1 MAAAVPRPDTS
12 HITAESSTTAHPLVA
27 DAAGANTDAKQM
39 QLAAEQRSAAPHK
52 WLIALSVILGPIL
65 EVLDSSIVNVSL
77 PHMQGSFSAG
87 VDEVAWVVTSYLV
100 ANGIMIPM
108 TGWISSRF
116 GRKRYFMLSL
126 FSFVCASALCGAARS
141 LGQMIA
147 FRLVQGLAGA
157 AMVPSSQAIMM
168 ETFPPEEQQLAMA
181 TWGVGMMVAP
191 VTGPTLGG
199 WITDNWNWRWN
210 FYRNVQLGIIAL
222 VMVSA
227 FVNDPA
233 YLGRRR
239 KGGKVDW
246 LGIVCLVLSLGLLQI
261 VCDRGHRAD
270 WFSSQWV
277 VWAAGLSA
285 LAMLIL
291 IFHELRFPDPVLELR
306 ILKIRQFSSAVVV
319 VVLLSFILFGSGF
332 LNPIFLQEFMGYT
345 AWRAGLVMLPRAI
358 AGMGS
363 MLLAGQISR
372 AGYDNR
378 RLIGVAFAIVA
389 FGLWRMSGWSL
400 DVSIARVMFDGFILG
415 AGLGLSFPILSAAAL
430 SSIRRENMGYAA
442 SIYNMTRNTGA
453 AVGIAYL
460 INMLLSHQ
468 QIHQSNLVQ
477 HFSVFDAWRMSKA
490 AAYAPGTPAFHFVD
504 QIVNGQPQALGLV
517 YHAIQQQSAMLAF
530 NDIYR
535 MLAGIA
541 LVTIPS
547 FALFQSVRPQTS
559 GSAVH

>member
-1 MAAAVPRPDTS
+1 MAAAVPRPDIGQVS
-12 HITAESSTTAHPLVA
+12 AKSTTGARQLANTEYA
-27 DAAGANTDAKQM
+27 DADASPVQPGTERR
-39 QLAAEQRSAAPHK
+39 ARAPHK
-52 WLIALSVILGPIL
+52 WLIAVSVILGPIL

-108 TGWISSRF
+108 TGWISARF
-116 GRKRYFMLSL
+116 GRRRYFMLSL
-126 FSFVCASALCGAARS
+126 FSFICASALCGAARS
-141 LGQMIA
+141 LGQMIV

-191 VTGPTLGG
+191 VIGPTLGG

-210 FYRNVQLGIIAL
+210 FYINVPIGIVAL
-222 VMVSA
+222 IMVSA
-227 FVNDPA
+227 FVHDPA
-233 YLGRRR
+233 YLSRRR
-239 KGGKVDW
+239 AGNKVDW
-246 LGIVCLVLSLGLLQI
+246 LGIMCLVLSLGLLQI
-261 VCDRGHRAD
+261 VCDRGQRAD

-277 VWAAGLSA
+277 VWATSFSGLA
-285 LAMLIL
+285 VLIL
-291 IFHELRFPDPVLELR
+291 IVHELRCPEPILELH
-306 ILKIRQFSSAVVV
+306 ILKVRQLSSAVVV

-358 AGMGS
+358 AGMGA

-378 RLIGVAFAIVA
+378 RLIGVGFAIVA
-389 FGLWRMSGWSL
+389 LGLWRMSGWNL
-400 DVSIARVMFDGFILG
+400 DISITRVMFDGFILG
-415 AGLGLSFPILSAAAL
+415 GGLGLSFPILSAAAL

-442 SIYNMTRNTGA
+442 SLYNMMRNTGA

-460 INMLLSHQ
+460 TNTLLSHQ
-468 QIHQSNLVQ
+468 QIHQAYLVQ
-477 HFSVFDAWRMSKA
+477 HFSVFDAWRMSNA
-490 AAYAPGTPAFHFVD
+490 AAYAPGTSAFHFVE
-504 QIVNGQPQALGLV
+504 QMVSGQRQGLGLV
-517 YHAIQQQSAMLAF
+517 YRAIQQQSAMLAF

-535 MLAGIA
+535 MLAVIA
-541 LVTIPS
+541 LLTIPS
-547 FALFQSVRPQTS
+547 FALFQSARPKTS
-559 GSAVH
+559 DSAVH